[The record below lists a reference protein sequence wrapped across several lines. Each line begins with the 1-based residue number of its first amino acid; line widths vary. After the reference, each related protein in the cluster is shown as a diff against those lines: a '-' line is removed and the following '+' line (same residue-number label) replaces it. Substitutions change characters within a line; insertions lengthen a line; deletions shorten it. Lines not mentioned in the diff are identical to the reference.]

1 MRYLLTLD
9 PAWHFRAGEYD
20 IIKSAIARFP
30 TMISDQEKEAADLGE
45 MIDAEE
51 TSGDGRLIKA
61 VLSGDDE
68 AFTELVRRHKRKI
81 FSIVAKFARN
91 EDELDDISQEIFVKM
106 YQGLHKYRGEA
117 PLEHWL
123 SKLAVNACYDMLRK
137 RQRDADK
144 VPLETVEFSLSSP
157 ETQERRS
164 SEAWDILRRAMTGL
178 RPEDRLVITLLNL
191 EEKSVREVSALTGWS
206 EAKVKVRAFR
216 ARKELKKILEDSDE
230 GRSERR

>member
-1 MRYLLTLD
+1 
-9 PAWHFRAGEYD
+9 
-20 IIKSAIARFP
+20 
-30 TMISDQEKEAADLGE
+30 MISDQEKEAADSGE

-51 TSGDGRLIKA
+51 TSADGRLIKA

-68 AFTELVRRHKRKI
+68 AFSELVGRHKGKI

-106 YQGLHKYRGEA
+106 YQGLHKYRRDA

-157 ETQERRS
+157 ENAGKAKQR
-164 SEAWDILRRAMTGL
+164 
-178 RPEDRLVITLLNL
+178 
-191 EEKSVREVSALTGWS
+191 ALTYCG
-206 EAKVKVRAFR
+206 VQ
-216 ARKELKKILEDSDE
+216 
-230 GRSERR
+230 